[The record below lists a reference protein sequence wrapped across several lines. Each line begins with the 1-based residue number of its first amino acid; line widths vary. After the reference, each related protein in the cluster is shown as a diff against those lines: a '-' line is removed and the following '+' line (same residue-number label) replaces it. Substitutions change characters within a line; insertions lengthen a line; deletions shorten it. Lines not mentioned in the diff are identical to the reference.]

1 LRYLVRPMCI
11 GDVPQVTD
19 IDRECFPTQ
28 WPTLSFRRELVSNRL
43 SHYLVILEN
52 GTRVAEPEDM
62 SNDTGSA
69 SGNRFPERL
78 RRFFFADRSSEP
90 ATQER
95 ILGMVG
101 FWTMAGEAHI
111 STIGIRPAYRRQGLG
126 ELLLISAIELAQV
139 LDSTIVTLEVRAS
152 NLPAQTLY
160 EKYGFT
166 RVGVRKGYYSDRED
180 ALIMTTDTIGSGT
193 FQGNFQRLRQV
204 HVETWGPTPCQLT

>member
-1 LRYLVRPMCI
+1 LQYLVRPMCI
-11 GDVPQVTD
+11 GDVPQATD

-52 GTRVAEPEDM
+52 GTRVAEPEGM
-62 SNDTGSA
+62 GNDTGST

-78 RRFFFADRSSEP
+78 RRFFFAARDSEP
-90 ATQER
+90 TTRER

-111 STIGIRPAYRRQGLG
+111 STIGVRPAYRRQGLG

-160 EKYGFT
+160 EKYGFI
-166 RVGVRKGYYSDRED
+166 RVGLRKGYYSDRED
-180 ALIMTTDTIGSGT
+180 ALIMTADTIGSGT
-193 FQGNFQRLRQV
+193 FQSHFQRLRQV